1 MLLSEH
7 KKISRGLSLIEASMV
22 LALSAIVVSGV
33 LYYYNNASS
42 NRKLVEDS
50 KTIQM
55 VISTIRTLYENQKPD
70 VAIDVG
76 AVIKSGNFKSSSDG
90 KSVLMPTGE
99 KLNILDGSKAHGG
112 RFYAIDFYTRDK
124 DICAHLA
131 SIKYGTSHFATE
143 VKQSNGNGSS
153 GSGAATPVD
162 QLIAKPAEQRYLT
175 VSKAASECAKN
186 IGDNGGEARVYMAFK
201 G

>member
-70 VAIDVG
+70 VKIDVG

-99 KLNILDGSKAHGG
+99 RLNIIDGSALGG
-112 RFYAIDFYTRDK
+112 RLYAIDFYTRDK
-124 DICAHLA
+124 NICAHLA

-143 VKQSNGNGSS
+143 VKQSNGKGSS
-153 GSGAATPVD
+153 GSAAATPVAD
-162 QLIAKPAEQRYLT
+162 LLKKSANDRYLT
-175 VSKAASECAKN
+175 VSKAASECATK
-186 IGDNGGEARVYMAFK
+186 IGNNGEARVYMAFK